1 MLNIDQLRYHYTKPF
16 FDLIKDIKRIKII
29 QRKGF
34 FQTNIIWWYKREDW
48 YFRQNNYYLE
58 INREFVTDE
67 LKYKLNIELT
77 GDIEGYLQYM
87 FKIYYKKR
95 IIVTDEPMLFQRSHR
110 KDFQKIIKKRK
121 NGTKI

>member
-1 MLNIDQLRYHYTKPF
+1 MLNIDQLKYNWKKPF
-16 FDLIKDIKRIKII
+16 FDLIKDIKHIKSKNSFS
-29 QRKGF
+29 RRE
-34 FQTNIIWWYKREDW
+34 NIIWWYRGEDW

-77 GDIEGYLQYM
+77 GDIEEYLQYM
-87 FKIYYKKR
+87 FKVYYKKHV
-95 IIVTDEPMLFQRSHR
+95 IVTDGPMLFQRSHR